1 MRGMTVRRQ
10 VGRKDGRTSA
20 TAAYQLGSRHGAR
33 QADTEATMIGMLAV
47 LIICLV
53 QLRQIQGLFYH
64 E

>member
-1 MRGMTVRRQ
+1 M
-10 VGRKDGRTSA
+10 GRKDGRTSA